1 MLFLTLRLVISLLPH
16 PAYFPC
22 LLCPFHSATLFPTL
36 RRIYPEETPASLVL
50 AVLESPGT
58 SRVPSHVKIS
68 IRRLRF
74 LLRLPSLHR
83 RHAPAM
89 DCWSAES
96 VSYHLCLPRPSPTRI
111 RKVLSVDGASLLP
124 HPTPGR
130 LALLP
135 TAQCANHPIAAFLAF
150 CNTPHSLR
158 PPGL

>member
-1 MLFLTLRLVISLLPH
+1 MFLTLRLVISLLPH

-83 RHAPAM
+83 CHPRPWTAGRQSL
-89 DCWSAES
+89 CLI
-96 VSYHLCLPRPSPTRI
+96 HLCLPRPSPTRI

-150 CNTPHSLR
+150 CNTPRSLR